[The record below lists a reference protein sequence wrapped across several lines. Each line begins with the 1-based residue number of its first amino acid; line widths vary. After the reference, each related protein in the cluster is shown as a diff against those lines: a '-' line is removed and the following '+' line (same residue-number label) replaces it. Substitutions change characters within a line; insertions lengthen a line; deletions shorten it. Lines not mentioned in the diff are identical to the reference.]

1 MFGGPLGYPYD
12 AGAPHTTTNGPLRGG
27 GELPM
32 RLLSMM
38 LVGLWA
44 LVLGLPAAA
53 QGPAPTV
60 PPVAAQPAP
69 AATAAPPSPAAA
81 PALTR
86 EDVAAWL
93 DGFMPYA
100 LETGDIAGAVVVV
113 VKDGEVLVQK
123 GYGYADL
130 ASRTPVDP
138 ETTLFRPGSVSK
150 LFTWTA
156 VMQLVEQGKLDLDA
170 DVGQYIDFKIPARD
184 GKPVTLRQI
193 MTHTAGF
200 EEQVRALI
208 IEDPAKI
215 VPLDQALKHWI
226 PERIHS
232 PGTTPAYSNYATS
245 IAGYIVQRVSGQP
258 FDQYIAQ
265 HIFQPLGM
273 QHSSFSQP
281 LQPALLAKTSKGYA
295 KASEGEAKP
304 YEFISL
310 APAGSLASTGTDMA
324 RFMIAHLQDGA
335 FGDARILGAE
345 TARKMHSTGQA
356 SVGTLNRMML
366 GFYETSINGHR
377 AIAHGGD
384 TQWFHSDLELF
395 LDDGVGIFV
404 SMNSSGRD
412 GATRYLRG
420 ELMRQFADRYF
431 PGTPAKAAGVSAE
444 DAKLHAQQLAGT
456 YESSRRPETTFLS
469 LANLLGAVKAAPNK
483 DGTVSVSVDLSPGGA
498 PRKWREMAPYLWQD
512 TESTDRMAVDVAD
525 GRVTRFAME
534 PYAPI
539 MVFERLPWWR
549 SPTLLLPLLGASLF
563 VLLMTVLAWPVS
575 ALVRRYYR
583 APYRL
588 AGTEARAHRV
598 IRIVSLAV
606 LVTMG
611 AALGL
616 VVGMLS
622 NLSMTSTDSDG
633 LVIGMRLLAT
643 LVLPVGALLA
653 VWNAWQ
659 VLRSRRG
666 VLARLWAVLLALA
679 CLFVLWIGLSHHV
692 IGFGA
697 SY

>member
-1 MFGGPLGYPYD
+1 
-12 AGAPHTTTNGPLRGG
+12 
-27 GELPM
+27 M
-32 RLLSMM
+32 RSLSMM
-38 LVGLWA
+38 LAGLLA
-44 LVLGLPAAA
+44 AILAVPAAA
-53 QGPAPTV
+53 QGPAPPAPKAPV
-60 PPVAAQPAP
+60 PTQPAP
-69 AATAAPPSPAAA
+69 GDAVTPPVPTGA

-86 EDVAAWL
+86 EDVSAWL

-113 VKDGEVLVQK
+113 VKDGQVLFQQ
-123 GYGYADL
+123 GYGYSDL
-130 ASRTPVDP
+130 EKRTPVDP

-156 VMQLVEQGKLDLDA
+156 VMQLVEQDKLDLDA
-170 DVGQYIDFKIPARD
+170 DVARYIDFQIPARD

-200 EEQVRALI
+200 EEQIRALI

-226 PERIHS
+226 PERIHA
-232 PGTTPAYSNYATS
+232 PGSTPAYSNYATA

-281 LQPALLAKTSKGYA
+281 LQPELLAKMSKGYA
-295 KASEGEAKP
+295 RASEGEAKP

-310 APAGSLASTGTDMA
+310 APAGSLASTGADMA

-335 FGDARILGAE
+335 FGDARILGAD

-366 GFYETSINGHR
+366 GFYETSVNGHR

-420 ELMRQFADRYF
+420 ELVRQFADRYF

-469 LANLLGAVKAAPNK
+469 LANLLGGVKAYPNK
-483 DGTVSVSVDLSPGGA
+483 DGTVSVSMDLSPAGA
-498 PRKWREMAPYLWQD
+498 PRRWREVSPYLWQD
-512 TESTDRMAVDVAD
+512 VDSTDRMAVDVAD
-525 GRVTRFAME
+525 GKVTRFAME

-549 SPTLLLPLLGASLF
+549 SPGLLLPLLGASLF
-563 VLLMTVLAWPVS
+563 VLLLTVIAWPVS
-575 ALVRRYYR
+575 ALVRRYYH

-588 AGTEARAHRV
+588 TGADARAHRM
-598 IRIVSLAV
+598 IRITALMV
-606 LVTMG
+606 LISMG

-622 NLSMTSTDSDG
+622 NLSMTSTDSDWM
-633 LVIGMRLLAT
+633 VIAVRLLAT
-643 LVLPVGALLA
+643 IVLPIGAILA
-653 VWNAWQ
+653 LWNALT
-659 VLRSRRG
+659 VLRSDRG
-666 VLARLWAVLLALA
+666 VWARLWAVLLALA
-679 CLFVLWIGLSHHV
+679 CLVLLWIGLGHHV